1 MRRDARDR
9 TAASLLLAAAA
20 AAVGQ
25 PLLSP
30 PTAWA
35 AAVVSSSTTVVADL
49 RTVEAAA
56 DFIATHCT
64 VMLQAARST
73 GRLLYRGEPAFI
85 SAAAQCSQSPAT
97 GGDDATFPAALAALM
112 IKRPLLLSSP
122 PDLLDPATS
131 GAAAADYFLAVSEA
145 MEAAQRRQLQQ
156 PPTVYVSPRTGHLA
170 TPDPVAASQWG
181 PVASIWPLDPLRYAT
196 VGPTEATWWRDDWAQ
211 LRGPRGPS
219 FWRDPAALTAFL
231 ASQVREPPHLFSI
244 YLLFSRFVCCA
255 AHCSL
260 VWRTHCVIVGAGGP
274 GLGRGFGPRQR
285 GAVPHRHPAATT
297 TRSAPASH
305 YNTEQRGE
313 HVPCGADGAGRAVAG
328 PLAGDPVLLDRQDH
342 GAKRRGRGGRRH
354 TPTHRPLGSRP
365 SEADQPCRQPGR
377 QVTLIVLWFCD

>member
-1 MRRDARDR
+1 MTASNHPLHFCIGAVLVFFLLLLTLSECCTTSPRPRSLRRDARDR
-9 TAASLLLAAAA
+9 TAASVLLAAAA

-30 PTAWA
+30 PAAWA
-35 AAVVSSSTTVVADL
+35 AASAAASSSASTTTAVADL

-85 SAAAQCSQSPAT
+85 SAAAQRSQSPAT

-145 MEAAQRRQLQQ
+145 MEAAQRRQEKL
-156 PPTVYVSPRTGHLA
+156 PTVFVSPRTGHLA

-181 PVASIWPLDPLRYAT
+181 PVASVWPLDPLRYAT
-196 VGPTEATWWRDDWAQ
+196 VGPIEATWWRDDWAQ

-219 FWRDPAALTAFL
+219 FWRDPAALHAFL
-231 ASQVREPPHLFSI
+231 ASQV
-244 YLLFSRFVCCA
+244 
-255 AHCSL
+255 
-260 VWRTHCVIVGAGGP
+260 
-274 GLGRGFGPRQR
+274 
-285 GAVPHRHPAATT
+285 
-297 TRSAPASH
+297 
-305 YNTEQRGE
+305 
-313 HVPCGADGAGRAVAG
+313 
-328 PLAGDPVLLDRQDH
+328 
-342 GAKRRGRGGRRH
+342 
-354 TPTHRPLGSRP
+354 
-365 SEADQPCRQPGR
+365 
-377 QVTLIVLWFCD
+377 